1 MQGSFSTTKSDAGLS
16 FCSVST
22 VRYVTEKIFK
32 SALQSI
38 KSHQYSFIH
47 AVNHVCIIFLE
58 CHFKRTAHY
67 RKYPVTCL
75 P

>member
-38 KSHQYSFIH
+38 KSHQYSFLHMPLIMYTLYFWS
-47 AVNHVCIIFLE
+47 VISRGLLITGNTL
-58 CHFKRTAHY
+58 
-67 RKYPVTCL
+67 
-75 P
+75 